1 MKTFFTYYEE
11 ELQKDADMEE
21 HREISVFNPTAPN
34 RCRRFLKRWAKGSK
48 RSKNSRSNNYPRII
62 KSNGWEVKRNHKV
75 FI

>member
-34 RCRRFLKRWAKGSK
+34 RCRRLLKRCAKVSK
-48 RSKNSRSNNYPRII
+48 RSKAKTQR
-62 KSNGWEVKRNHKV
+62 KLGT
-75 FI
+75 